1 MKNLNEY
8 IVENLSD
15 HTVYLIK
22 TADECKKYLK
32 RKIGKGDTTLQDSLG
47 ISDINI
53 DALYQYVN
61 DNNMPAPIV
70 GCYNNTQFGT
80 AFRRWFN
87 ENVQC
92 KILNSEHDSFT
103 FNKESKYFKNYHNTG
118 LKEDGKFVPTAQ
130 DMEEIISYA
139 YNNLYCKMED
149 DANCNAVGINEKK
162 RANIINYYI
171 INKTSIDAI
180 AKVLHDRCPCSKGYG
195 KLKNFSK
202 KNIKDEWADLYEN
215 GTPNGTPKTDIISLD
230 NKNSYR
236 ISLKKAGGSQ
246 IMSAKI
252 DEAKATLL
260 FAVEPLEEN
269 IKCEVL
275 PILCNLLNVNETDK
289 KRKEN
294 TEEIFDEFGPEYLN
308 GKTLKERM
316 NEDAEFSALIKNS
329 KKKGKD
335 FEAQLNT
342 LLSEY
347 KTTYK
352 KSFYIEAMTGNHKF
366 TEDSKCAANFVFVW
380 DDVKNENT
388 KIYNVDEYYEHIKD
402 DSNVVVDFKSWP
414 TSNRSGQTLKIITK

>member
-1 MKNLNEY
+1 MKKLNEY

-47 ISDINI
+47 ISDIDI
-53 DALYQYVN
+53 DELYQYVN

-87 ENVQC
+87 ENVQSMI
-92 KILNSEHDSFT
+92 KNSEHDSFT
-103 FNKESKYFKNYHNTG
+103 FNKESKYFKGYHNTS

-139 YNNLYCKMED
+139 YNRLYCKMED
-149 DANCNAVGINEKK
+149 DANCKAVGINEKK
-162 RANIINYYI
+162 RSNIINYYI
-171 INKTSIDAI
+171 INKISIDAI
-180 AKVLHDRCPCSKGYG
+180 AKVLHDKCPCSKGYG
-195 KLKNFSK
+195 KLKNFSGK
-202 KNIKDEWADLYEN
+202 KIKDEWADLYEH
-215 GTPNGTPKTDIISLD
+215 GTPNATPKTDIISLD
-230 NKNSYR
+230 NRYR
-236 ISLKKAGGSQ
+236 ISLKKAGGAQ

-260 FAVEPLEEN
+260 FGCEY
-269 IKCEVL
+269 IKNDDNKREVL
-275 PILCNLLNVNETDK
+275 RVLCNLLNINETDK

-308 GKTLKERM
+308 GKTLRERM
-316 NEDAEFSALIKNS
+316 AEDSKFRDLITNS
-329 KKKGKD
+329 KDKGKT
-335 FEAQLNT
+335 FQKNLND
-342 LLSEY
+342 LLSLKKYSEY
-347 KTTYK
+347 KK
-352 KSFYIEAMTGNHKF
+352 GFYIEAITGNHKF
-366 TEDSKCAANFVFVW
+366 TKDSNCAANFVLVW

-388 KIYNVDEYYEHIKD
+388 KIYNIDDYYEHIKD
-402 DSNVVVDFKSWP
+402 DSKVVVDFKSWP